1 MKSTGLWRWTGQS
14 SKPYFLP
21 YWGKE
26 KQVTSPRK
34 IVRLSASF
42 HSSTPLGVV
51 SWEHNIPAHSE
62 SCLQLYRFF
71 GTWEKLS
78 ELYKSNAKC
87 SWEWNLSAKIPG
99 WPHCVDHFERN
110 KCRRQTHSLPAPC
123 KQPETMNPKLVAS
136 GPHREI
142 YPLCPSSSAPLASM
156 STEERCLMI
165 PILKVEFVLNYGSL
179 LPSHF
184 RPHRASMFTF
194 FLKGPAIP
202 SSEFSFQTFWRAEE
216 KAQSL
221 YTD

>member
-1 MKSTGLWRWTGQS
+1 MPLPHPVSLSVPVRLAPSVWYHNQTPHRHWFTNPFPRPLLLPWIENMKSTGLWRWTGQS

-21 YWGKE
+21 YWRKE

-110 KCRRQTHSLPAPC
+110 KCRRQTHSLPAPM
-123 KQPETMNPKLVAS
+123 QATRDHEP
-136 GPHREI
+136 
-142 YPLCPSSSAPLASM
+142 
-156 STEERCLMI
+156 
-165 PILKVEFVLNYGSL
+165 
-179 LPSHF
+179 
-184 RPHRASMFTF
+184 
-194 FLKGPAIP
+194 
-202 SSEFSFQTFWRAEE
+202 
-216 KAQSL
+216 
-221 YTD
+221 